1 MDFQQAREV
10 LDQFDLSAAIDVL
23 LIAAA
28 IFAIFRLLSRT
39 RAITLLRGAGVVVL
53 AVVIL
58 GRAFDLTAVNWLF
71 ENGLVALIVG
81 AAVVFQP
88 ELRRGLDR
96 LGRTGIRDLLARGPR
111 DEAIEAVAESA
122 RLMSR
127 ARHGALLVFERETG
141 LRDVVE
147 TGVRVDARVSPELVT
162 GIFFPNSP
170 LHDMAA
176 VIRDDRVVAASC
188 ELPLAHELPED
199 ERGGLGTRHRAA
211 LGITEETDAISVV
224 VSEETGRVSIAQ
236 GGRLEHLEAGAP
248 LAAELKRR
256 MTGLAAAD
264 GATADEP
271 GGLAAHG

>member
-10 LDQFDLSAAIDVL
+10 LGQFDLSAAIDVL

-39 RAITLLRGAGVVVL
+39 RAITVLRGAGVVVL

-96 LGRTGIRDLLARGPR
+96 LGRTGIQDLLARGPR
-111 DEAIEAVAESA
+111 AEAIEAVAESA
-122 RLMSR
+122 RRMASEG
-127 ARHGALLVFERETG
+127 HGALLVFERETG
-141 LRDVVE
+141 LADVIE

-176 VIRDDRVVAASC
+176 VIRDGRVVAAAC
-188 ELPLAHELPED
+188 ELPLAHELPD
-199 ERGGLGTRHRAA
+199 GERGLGTRHRAA

-224 VSEETGRVSIAQ
+224 VSEETGGVSIAQ
-236 GGRLEHLEAGAP
+236 GGRLEHVEAGAP
-248 LAAELKRR
+248 LAEELQRR
-256 MTGLAAAD
+256 MTRLVSAG
-264 GATADEP
+264 GVGADEP